1 MSASRF
7 PVSLVPWGDQQIPYL
22 MAEQRANEALA
33 ISREFTLTNEVERW
47 IDGRT
52 WVVTQIDYFE
62 LARLLEKVREEQQE

>member
-1 MSASRF
+1 
-7 PVSLVPWGDQQIPYL
+7 

-33 ISREFTLTNEVERW
+33 ISREFTLTNEIERW

-52 WVVTQIDYFE
+52 WIVTQIDYFE